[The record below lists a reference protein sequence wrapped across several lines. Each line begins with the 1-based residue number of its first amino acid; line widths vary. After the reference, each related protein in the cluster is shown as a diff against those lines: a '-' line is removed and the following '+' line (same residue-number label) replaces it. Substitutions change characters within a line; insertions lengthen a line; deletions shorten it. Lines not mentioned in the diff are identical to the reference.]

1 MKQEGKDQP
10 SQAKSNFKT
19 IIKAHTVLSESIVKV
34 LLKKKKKGWFYF
46 LLYTEDI
53 LRKIYMR

>member
-34 LLKKKKKGWFYF
+34 LLKKKKGWFYF

-53 LRKIYMR
+53 LKKIYMR